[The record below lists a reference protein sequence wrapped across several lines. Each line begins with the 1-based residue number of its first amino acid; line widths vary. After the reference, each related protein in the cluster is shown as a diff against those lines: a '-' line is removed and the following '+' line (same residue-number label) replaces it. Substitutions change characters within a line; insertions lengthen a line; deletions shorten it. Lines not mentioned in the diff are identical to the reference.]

1 MGIFNPQ
8 IGSTTASLFGRK
20 NSRVVMTSEEASDL
34 RGQMSAIWN
43 TQAVIEFNTDGIILN
58 ANANFLKTV
67 GYTLEEIR
75 GKHHSMFMSAGEKN
89 SPQYHRFWQ
98 ELSTGK
104 AQQGAFKRQGRNG
117 QKIWIN
123 ASYTPIRDEFGTVLK
138 IVKYATDIT
147 EQRNQSLE
155 SQGQLSAINGSQAV
169 IQFTPDGTIME
180 ANGLFLEV
188 TGYRLDEIT
197 GNHHSMFMP
206 AAEKASEA
214 YSRFWQ
220 DLGNGKSQSGNFK
233 RIAKNSK
240 EIWINASYT
249 PILDDEGRVYKVV
262 KYARNITEQIT
273 KSHDH
278 QGQVD
283 AIRSSQAVIQFE
295 VDGTIFDANSIFLN
309 TMGYTLNEIKG
320 QHHGMFVDP
329 TYRNSNEYRNFWREL
344 SDGQVK
350 TDDFRRISKS
360 GKEVWIRAS
369 YTPIR
374 DANGKVYKVVKYAS
388 DITEQKKTIHELVRI
403 IDAVNK
409 GDLTQ
414 RAVCDCVNADN
425 QSMRQN
431 INVMLDTISAPLD
444 EISTVMRAVSE
455 KNLTLEIM
463 GNYQGSLKVMKNNVN
478 QAIQQL
484 RDSLLQVRENAN
496 SVKASA
502 SQIAGA
508 NRALNARTEEEAAN
522 LEETAAAMEEMAATV
537 EQNTTNSKRADVLA
551 REARHKAE
559 VGGTVVKEAIDAM
572 MAINESSHKI
582 SEIISVIDAIA
593 FQTNLLAL
601 NAAVEAARA
610 GDQGRGFAVVADEVR
625 NLAGRSATSAKEIKK
640 LIADSTKKV
649 NHGSDLVNRSGE
661 TLTDILTSVHKVS
674 DVVAEIMS
682 ATDEQNAGIDSINKA
697 IQELDQ
703 STQHNS
709 AMAEEAASNSAHM
722 GQLADGL
729 NALVDRFRI

>member
-8 IGSTTASLFGRK
+8 IGSASSSLFSRK
-20 NSRVVMTSEEASDL
+20 NTKVVMSSQEASDL
-34 RGQMSAIWN
+34 RGQLSAIWM

-67 GYTLEEIR
+67 GYTLEEIKGR
-75 GKHHSMFMSAGEKN
+75 HHSMFVDEGLRN
-89 SPQYHRFWQ
+89 SSQYQRFWQ
-98 ELSTGK
+98 ELATGK
-104 AQQGAFKRQGRNG
+104 VQQGAFKRRTRSGDA
-117 QKIWIN
+117 IWIN
-123 ASYTPIRDEFGTVLK
+123 ASYTPIRDEFGNILK

-147 EQRNQSLE
+147 AQKKLSMDFH
-155 SQGQLSAINGSQAV
+155 GQLSAINNTQAV
-169 IQFTPDGTIME
+169 IQFSPNGTILD
-180 ANGLFLEV
+180 ANGLFLDAV
-188 TGYRLDEIT
+188 GYNIDEIA
-197 GNHHSMFMP
+197 GKHHSMFMDP
-206 AAEKASEA
+206 KERSSEA

-220 DLGNGKSQSGNFK
+220 ELAAGKPQSGNFK
-233 RIAKNSK
+233 RVDKSGR

-249 PILDDEGRVYKVV
+249 PITDDQGHVYKVV
-262 KYARNITEQIT
+262 KYARDITAQIT
-273 KSHDH
+273 LSHDH
-278 QGQVD
+278 QGQVN

-295 VDGTIFDANSIFLN
+295 VDGTIFDANDIFLN
-309 TMGYTLNEIKG
+309 AMGYTLNEIKG
-320 QHHGMFVDP
+320 KHHQMFVDP
-329 TYRNSNEYRNFWREL
+329 ADRNSDAYRRFWKEL
-344 SDGQVK
+344 GEGDVK
-350 TDDFRRISKS
+350 TDDFRRIAKN
-360 GKEVWIRAS
+360 GREIWIHAS
-369 YTPIR
+369 YTPIK

-388 DITEQKKTIHELVRI
+388 DITEQKKTVHELVRI
-403 IDAVNK
+403 IEAVNQ

-414 RAVCDCVNADN
+414 RAICDCVNADN
-425 QSMRQN
+425 QAMRQN

-444 EISTVMRAVSE
+444 EISTVMRAVAE

-463 GNYQGSLKVMKNNVN
+463 GNYQGSLKLMKGNVN

-484 RDSLLQVRENAN
+484 RDSLLLVRENAN

-502 SQIAGA
+502 AQIASS
-508 NRALNARTEEEAAN
+508 NHALNARTEEEAAN
-522 LEETAAAMEEMAATV
+522 LEETAAAMEQMAATV

-551 REARHKAE
+551 REARNKAE
-559 VGGTVVKEAIDAM
+559 VGGQVVKQAIAAM
-572 MAINESSHKI
+572 VEINESSSKI
-582 SEIISVIDAIA
+582 SEIITVIDAIA

-640 LIADSTKKV
+640 LIADSTLKV
-649 NHGSDLVNRSGE
+649 NHGSELVNKSGE
-661 TLTDILTSVHKVS
+661 TLADIMTSVHKVS

-729 NALVDRFRI
+729 NALVDRFTI